1 MSFRIAICC
10 CNYLYGEGI
19 KQLIEQDG
27 LDIDTAI
34 NCSDPEKIIEIKPHP
49 KVNTLVR

>member
-1 MSFRIAICC
+1 MSFRIAIRC

-34 NCSDPEKIIEIKPHP
+34 NCFDPRKLRDGKLTTDTNE
-49 KVNTLVR
+49 

>member
-1 MSFRIAICC
+1 VQYSC

-19 KQLIEQDG
+19 KQLIEQNG

-34 NCSDPEKIIEIKPHP
+34 NSSVPEEIIETKPDVTEKTDP
-49 KVNTLVR
+49 NFRL